1 MMNKTTVILV
11 NTALGWSRGFAPDH
25 AERLLSLRNNGGWEL
40 PKDSPYTYTKENG
53 LAVKRNKAD
62 KQKGA

>member
-1 MMNKTTVILV
+1 MKTTTVILI
-11 NTALGWSRGFAPDH
+11 NAALGWSRGFTPDH
-25 AERLLSLRNNGGWEL
+25 AERLLSLRNNGEWEL

-53 LAVKRNKAD
+53 LAVKRHKAD

>member
-1 MMNKTTVILV
+1 MMNKTTVILI
-11 NTALGWSRGFAPDH
+11 NAALGWSRGFAPDH
-25 AERLLSLRNNGGWEL
+25 AERLLALRNNGGWEL

-53 LAVKRNKAD
+53 LAVKRHKAD

>member
-1 MMNKTTVILV
+1 MKITTVILI
-11 NTALGWSRGFAPDH
+11 NAALGWSRGFAPDH

-40 PKDSPYTYTKENG
+40 PKDSPYTYTEENG
-53 LAVKRNKAD
+53 LAVKRNKTD

>member
-1 MMNKTTVILV
+1 MKNTTVILI
-11 NTALGWSRGFAPDH
+11 NAALGWSRDFAPDH

-40 PKDSPYTYTKENG
+40 PKDSPYTYDKKNG
-53 LAVKRNKAD
+53 LAVKRDKTD

>member
-1 MMNKTTVILV
+1 MMNKTTVILI
-11 NTALGWSRGFAPDH
+11 NAALGWSRGFAPDH

-53 LAVKRNKAD
+53 LAVKRYKAD

>member
-53 LAVKRNKAD
+53 LAVKRYKAD
-62 KQKGA
+62 KQKRT

>member
-1 MMNKTTVILV
+1 MKNTTVILI
-11 NTALGWSRGFAPDH
+11 NAALGWSRDFAPDH

>member
-1 MMNKTTVILV
+1 MMNKTTVILI
-11 NTALGWSRGFAPDH
+11 NAALGWSRGFAPDH

-62 KQKGA
+62 KQKRA

>member
-53 LAVKRNKAD
+53 LAVKRHKAD
-62 KQKGA
+62 KQKRA